1 MNYSIEKI
9 TTLIGARRIGTA
21 DAQIGWLLT
30 DSRSL
35 CFPEETLFFAL
46 SSARNDGHK
55 YIPDLYRRGV
65 RNFVV
70 SKSPKLGDDRGL
82 NKGMTDASSD
92 PQPPNL
98 GGLYKD
104 ANFLIVPSPLAALQR
119 LAERHR
125 DEFDIP
131 IIGITGSN
139 GKTMV
144 KEWLY
149 QLLLPSQKI
158 VRSPRSYNSQIG
170 VPLSVWLLNEQ
181 TEVGIFEAGIS
192 QPGEMSALRD
202 IIQPT
207 IGVLTCLGAAH
218 QENFRSMEEK
228 CMEKLELMHDT
239 EAMVY
244 CSDTD
249 IVSRCI
255 RRMQYKGE
263 KIAWS
268 RFDSNAPFFVKM
280 VECGRRSVEGDYL
293 IRKNLPQD
301 YAPSSFLLPPSSKIT
316 YIYHGEEN
324 TYTIPFIDEAS
335 IENSITCAAVALHLG
350 LTPAQLADRMPRL
363 EPVAMRLEVK
373 QGQHG
378 CILINDS
385 YNSDINSLDIALDFM
400 GRRGNEGTG
409 ARGREDTSSADSNL
423 VPPYPRTPVLPKT
436 IVLSDMFQTGTPPE
450 QLYTQV
456 SDLCVK
462 RGIDKFIG
470 IGPELSAQADRIHIA
485 NKQFFADVNHFLA
498 SNAFNDLHDEL
509 ILLKGSR
516 PFGFDKITEQLE
528 QKVHE
533 TILEVNLNAV
543 VENLNYYRS
552 FLKPETKMVCMIK
565 ADAYGAG
572 AVEIAKTLQD
582 HRVDYLAVAVA
593 DEGVTLRKAGI
604 TANIM
609 IMNPEMTAFKTMFDY
624 DLEPEVYSFR
634 LLDALI
640 KAARKEGITGWPVH
654 IKLDTGMHRLGFDP
668 VDDMFKLIDRLK
680 HQNAIIPRSVFSHF
694 VGSDSDDF
702 DAFSARQFEL
712 FEQGSQKLQS
722 AFSHK
727 ILRHMDNSAGIE
739 HFPERQLDMC
749 RLGLGL
755 YGVDP
760 YVISHSSFLIPHS
773 SLKCVS
779 TLKTTILQLRH
790 VPAGDTVGYSRKGKI
805 ERDSVIA
812 AIPIGYADGLNRH
825 LGNRHGYCLVH
836 GQKAEYVGN
845 ICMDVAMIDVTDIP
859 CQEGDQVEI
868 FGEHLPVT
876 VLSDI
881 IDTIPYEV
889 LTAVSNRVKRV
900 YFQD

>member
-1 MNYSIEKI
+1 MKYSIEKV
-9 TTLIGARRIGTA
+9 TTLIGARRYGNSEG
-21 DAQIGWLLT
+21 QVSWLLT

-46 SSARNDGHK
+46 KTQRNDGHR
-55 YIPDLYRRGV
+55 YIQDLYNRGV
-65 RNFVV
+65 RQFVV
-70 SKSPKLGDDRGL
+70 EQVPEHYE
-82 NKGMTDASSD
+82 T
-92 PQPPNL
+92 
-98 GGLYKD
+98 LYPE
-104 ANFLIVPSPLAALQR
+104 ANFLRVPHTLAALQR

-125 DEFDIP
+125 DEFDLP
-131 IIGITGSN
+131 IVGITGSN

-149 QLLLPSQKI
+149 QLLLPSQRI

-192 QPGEMSALRD
+192 QPGEMMALRD

-207 IGVLTCLGAAH
+207 IGVLTTLGAAH

-244 CSDTD
+244 CSDND

-255 RRMQYKGE
+255 RRMNYKGE
-263 KIAWS
+263 KISWS
-268 RFDSNAPFFVKM
+268 TCDEQASLFVK
-280 VECGRRSVEGDYL
+280 ST
-293 IRKNLPQD
+293 K
-301 YAPSSFLLPPSSKIT
+301 PSKTSLSTTIT
-316 YIYHGEEN
+316 YIWKEEEN
-324 TYTIPFIDEAS
+324 TFEIPFIDEAS
-335 IENSITCAAVALHLG
+335 IENSVTCAAVALKLG
-350 LTPAQLADRMPRL
+350 LTPGELADRMPKL

-373 QGQHG
+373 EGQRG

-400 GRRGNEGTG
+400 SRREGK
-409 ARGREDTSSADSNL
+409 N
-423 VPPYPRTPVLPKT
+423 RTL
-436 IVLSDMFQTGTPPE
+436 ILSDIFQTGVSASE
-450 QLYTQV
+450 LYAQV
-456 SDLCVK
+456 SDLATK
-462 RGIDKFIG
+462 RGITKFIG
-470 IGPELSAQADRIHIA
+470 IGPELTAQADKIQIA
-485 NKQFFADVNHFLA
+485 DKQFFADANHFLG
-498 SNAFNDLHDEL
+498 SEAFAALRDEL
-509 ILLKGSR
+509 ILLKGAR
-516 PFGFDKITEQLE
+516 PFGFDLITEQLE

-552 FLKPETKMVCMIK
+552 FMKPETKMVCMIK

-668 VDDMFKLIDRLK
+668 EQDMDELIDRLT
-680 HQNAIIPRSVFSHF
+680 HQQAVIPRSVFSHF

-702 DAFSARQFEL
+702 DNFSTLQFKR
-712 FEQGSQKLQS
+712 FEIGSKKLQD

-739 HFPERQLDMC
+739 HFPDRQMDMC

-760 YVISHSSFLIPHS
+760 RDNRILHT
-773 SLKCVS
+773 VS
-779 TLKTTILQLRH
+779 TLKTTILQMR
-790 VPAGDTVGYSRKGKI
+790 
-805 ERDSVIA
+805 
-812 AIPIGYADGLNRH
+812 
-825 LGNRHGYCLVH
+825 
-836 GQKAEYVGN
+836 Q
-845 ICMDVAMIDVTDIP
+845 
-859 CQEGDQVEI
+859 
-868 FGEHLPVT
+868 
-876 VLSDI
+876 VLSDMPM
-881 IDTIPYEV
+881 D
-889 LTAVSNRVKRV
+889 
-900 YFQD
+900 

>member
-9 TTLIGARRIGTA
+9 TTLIGARRIGET

-46 SSARNDGHK
+46 KSTRNDGHR
-55 YIPDLYRRGV
+55 YIEDLYRRGV

-70 SKSPKLGDDRGL
+70 EA
-82 NKGMTDASSD
+82 KGIAEYC
-92 PQPPNL
+92 PN
-98 GGLYKD
+98 GSVTTMAD

-125 DEFDIP
+125 DEFNIP
-131 IIGITGSN
+131 IVGITGSN

-181 TEVGIFEAGIS
+181 TEIGIFEAGIS
-192 QPGEMSALRD
+192 QPGEMMALRD

-207 IGVLTCLGAAH
+207 IGVLTSLGSAH

-228 CMEKLELMHDT
+228 CLEKLELMHDT

-244 CSDTD
+244 CSDND

-268 RFDSNAPFFVKM
+268 QCDEQVALFVKRI
-280 VECGRRSVEGDYL
+280 ENKGQSAR
-293 IRKNLPQD
+293 
-301 YAPSSFLLPPSSKIT
+301 IT
-316 YIYHGEEN
+316 YIWQGEEN
-324 TYTIPFIDEAS
+324 TYSIPFIDEAS
-335 IENSITCAAVALHLG
+335 IEDTITCAAVALRLG
-350 LTPAQLADRMPRL
+350 LTPGQLADRMPKL

-373 QGQHG
+373 EGQRG
-378 CILINDS
+378 CLLINDS

-400 GRRGNEGTG
+400 QRRE
-409 ARGREDTSSADSNL
+409 SAGSL
-423 VPPYPRTPVLPKT
+423 TKT
-436 IVLSDMFQTGTPPE
+436 LILSDIFQTGTTPDK
-450 QLYTQV
+450 LYAQV
-456 SDLCVK
+456 SDLAVK
-462 RGIDKFIG
+462 RGINKFIG
-470 IGPELSAQADRIHIA
+470 IGPELSAQADRIQIA
-485 NKQFFADVNHFLA
+485 DKQFFADVNHFL
-498 SNAFNDLHDEL
+498 SSDAFAALHHEL
-509 ILLKGSR
+509 ILLKGAR
-516 PFGFDKITEQLE
+516 PFGFDQITEQLE

-565 ADAYGAG
+565 ADGYGAG
-572 AVEIAKTLQD
+572 AVEIARTLQD

-668 VDDMFKLIDRLK
+668 VDDMDELIDRLK
-680 HQNAIIPRSVFSHF
+680 HQNAVIPRSVFSHF

-702 DAFSARQFEL
+702 DSFSAQQFAL
-712 FEQGSQKLQS
+712 FEAGSSKLQS

-727 ILRHMDNSAGIE
+727 ILRHIDNSAGIE

-755 YGVDP
+755 YGIDSRDNR
-760 YVISHSSFLIPHS
+760 ILNT
-773 SLKCVS
+773 VS
-779 TLKTTILQLRH
+779 TLKTTILQMHH
-790 VPAGDTVGYSRKGKI
+790 VPAGETVGYSRKGKLD
-805 ERDSVIA
+805 RDSVIA

-825 LGNRHGYCLVH
+825 LGNRRGYCLVN
-836 GQKAEYVGN
+836 GQKAPYVGN

-876 VLSDI
+876 VLSDA

-889 LTAVSNRVKRV
+889 LTGVSNRVKRV

>member
-1 MNYSIEKI
+1 MKYSIEKI
-9 TTLIGARRIGTA
+9 TTLIGARRIGEV

-46 SSARNDGHK
+46 KSARNDGHK
-55 YIPDLYRRGV
+55 YIEDLYRRGV

-70 SKSPKLGDDRGL
+70 EA
-82 NKGMTDASSD
+82 KGVLEFCTSGTEHM
-92 PQPPNL
+92 P
-98 GGLYKD
+98 D

-125 DEFDIP
+125 DEFNVP
-131 IIGITGSN
+131 IVGITGSN

-170 VPLSVWLLNEQ
+170 VPLSVWLLNER
-181 TEVGIFEAGIS
+181 TEIGIFEAGIS
-192 QPGEMSALRD
+192 QPGEMMALRD

-207 IGVLTCLGAAH
+207 IGVLTSLGAAH

-228 CMEKLELMHDT
+228 CLEKLELMHDT

-244 CSDTD
+244 CSDND
-249 IVSRCI
+249 VVSRCI
-255 RRMQYKGE
+255 RRMQYRGE

-268 RFDSNAPFFVKM
+268 QCDEQASFFVKNI
-280 VECGRRSVEGDYL
+280 ENKGQTTR
-293 IRKNLPQD
+293 
-301 YAPSSFLLPPSSKIT
+301 IT
-316 YIYHGEEN
+316 YIWQQEEN
-324 TYTIPFIDEAS
+324 TYMIPFIDEAS
-335 IENSITCAAVALHLG
+335 IEDTITCAVVALRLG
-350 LTPAQLADRMPRL
+350 LTPGQLADRMPKL

-373 QGQHG
+373 EGQRG
-378 CILINDS
+378 CLLINDS

-400 GRRGNEGTG
+400 NRRESK
-409 ARGREDTSSADSNL
+409 RML
-423 VPPYPRTPVLPKT
+423 KKT
-436 IVLSDMFQTGTPPE
+436 LILSDMFQTGTTPE
-450 QLYTQV
+450 ALYAQV
-456 SDLCVK
+456 SDLAVK
-462 RGIDKFIG
+462 RGIEKLIG
-470 IGPELSAQADRIHIA
+470 IGPELMAQADKIQVA
-485 NKQFFADVNHFLA
+485 DKQFFADVPHFL
-498 SNAFNDLHDEL
+498 SSDAFAALHNEL
-509 ILLKGSR
+509 ILLKGAR
-516 PFGFDKITEQLE
+516 PFGFDQITEQLE

-543 VENLNYYRS
+543 VDNLNYFRS

-654 IKLDTGMHRLGFDP
+654 IKFDTGMHRLGFDP
-668 VDDMFKLIDRLK
+668 VDDIFKLIDRLK

-694 VGSDSDDF
+694 VGSDSDGF
-702 DAFSARQFEL
+702 DEFSARQFAL
-712 FEQGSQKLQS
+712 FEEGSQKLQA
-722 AFSHK
+722 AFTHK

-739 HFPERQLDMC
+739 HFPERQMDMC
-749 RLGLGL
+749 RLGIGL

-760 YVISHSSFLIPHS
+760 RNNRMLST
-773 SLKCVS
+773 VS
-779 TLKTTILQLRH
+779 TLKTTILQMRH
-790 VPAGDTVGYSRKGKI
+790 VPAGETVGYSRKGKI

-812 AIPIGYADGLNRH
+812 AIPIGYADGLNRG
-825 LGNRHGYCLVH
+825 LGNRRCYCLVN

-859 CQEGDQVEI
+859 CLEGDQVEI

-876 VLSDI
+876 ELSDVLC
-881 IDTIPYEV
+881 TIPYEV
-889 LTAVSNRVKRV
+889 LTGVSNRVKRV